1 MKAIVTVI
9 GKDKVGIICQVSAF
23 LAQAGVNVEEVSQ
36 TVMSDYFMMLMLVDI
51 SKTTE
56 KLSDLSE
63 KLEVLGSGQNL
74 NIRILHEDIFNAMHK
89 I

>member
-9 GKDKVGIICQVSAF
+9 GKDKVGIICLVSAF
-23 LAQAGVNVEEVSQ
+23 LAEAGVNVEEVSQ

-51 SKTTE
+51 SKATE
-56 KLSDLSE
+56 KLSDLSD
-63 KLEVLGSGQNL
+63 KLAGLGLGHNL